1 ARSGVPGYAAPHRA
15 PRRDGQALTLVADP
29 HHFDGF
35 GAGRR
40 AQFDRVAFARLQKR
54 AGDRR
59 HPAHPAAIR
68 VGLVDADDGDG
79 ARLAAPVLICD
90 GGAEK
95 HAAAILLLR
104 RVHHLGD
111 FEPLGQEADAA
122 VDLAQTL
129 FAIDIVAVLRAVA
142 VARRPGHGLDHARP
156 LDPRQRVELGLE
168 RFESGAR
175 DVVARARG

>member
-1 ARSGVPGYAAPHRA
+1 FAAAQTLFQDRRQDETPGRLLALAPRPRRAEPPARRRDRGQEIGPAARSGVPGYAAPHRA

-40 AQFDRVAFARLQKR
+40 DP
-54 AGDRR
+54 D
-59 HPAHPAAIR
+59 HPAAIR

-90 GGAEK
+90 GGAET

-104 RVHHLGD
+104 RV
-111 FEPLGQEADAA
+111 
-122 VDLAQTL
+122 
-129 FAIDIVAVLRAVA
+129 
-142 VARRPGHGLDHARP
+142 
-156 LDPRQRVELGLE
+156 
-168 RFESGAR
+168 
-175 DVVARARG
+175 